1 MKYLLDTNIISDARR
16 KGPSPV
22 TDWLSAQRIRD
33 LAISAITLLEID
45 VGVRLKERKD
55 PQAGAVLRHWFD
67 HQVRESFAGRV
78 LSIDEAV
85 ALRASQLHVPDPMP
99 DMDSLIAATAL
110 EHSLTLVTRNTADF
124 ERTGATLLNP
134 WDG

>member
-16 KGPSPV
+16 KEPSPV
-22 TDWLSAQRIRD
+22 TDWLSTQRIRD

-45 VGVRLKERKD
+45 VGVRLKERRD
-55 PQAGAVLRHWFD
+55 PQAGAVLRHWFE
-67 HQVRESFAGRV
+67 HRVREAFVGWV

-85 ALRASQLHVPDPMP
+85 ALRASQLHVPDRMP

-124 ERTGATLLNP
+124 ERTGAPLLNP
-134 WDG
+134 WDH